1 MKTQPITLPTKARLV
16 SDDDAARLQE
26 RQAAVQRDYRP
37 QCGFLLDARYQRLP
51 SYRRGR
57 K

>member
-16 SDDDAARLQE
+16 SDDDAARLRE
-26 RQAAVQRDYRP
+26 RMAAVQRDYRP
-37 QCGFLLDARYQRLP
+37 QCGFLLDAQYQRLP